1 MHMCLCLDCVCG
13 PHRECCIERHLFMS
27 NLWHPIHNRVREQ
40 QWQLIFCEAE
50 MGGKKERKG
59 AEKGKRGEGRGRE
72 GKEESRGE
80 WWRGEKRRGRR
91 KGLFEE
97 EIKQ

>member
-1 MHMCLCLDCVCG
+1 
-13 PHRECCIERHLFMS
+13 
-27 NLWHPIHNRVREQ
+27 
-40 QWQLIFCEAE
+40 

-80 WWRGEKRRGRR
+80 WWRGEKRRGRIR
-91 KGLFEE
+91 TVQKLSH
-97 EIKQ
+97 IISALTIIVSNLICV